1 MQIFVE
7 KNFHGDKVIHE
18 KSKLFTVSN
27 VRYIT
32 RPNKVINK
40 FLVVLPG
47 QFFAKWKDTDRQTDN
62 HKETLGQ
69 EIYTHTNSN
78 AINYV

>member
-47 QFFAKWKDTDRQTDN
+47 QFFAK
-62 HKETLGQ
+62 
-69 EIYTHTNSN
+69 
-78 AINYV
+78 